1 MSEPAYNPI
10 PNQMSDEDLVSEI
23 LSLQAEADEA
33 DLKVK
38 RAKNELLERKAKEIK
53 IALMQKDEPFGA
65 VSQIIGANKVTMT
78 TPKKVVWSQEGLAE
92 LYAQIAADK
101 DEDVNEYIT
110 IEYKVSESAYKNWPS
125 PLKATF
131 EPNRTVTPGNV
142 ANKIEPAKE
151 K

>member
-1 MSEPAYNPI
+1 MTEPAYNPI
-10 PNQMSDEDLVSEI
+10 PNQMSDEELISEI

-33 DLKVK
+33 DIKVK

-65 VSQIIGANKVTMT
+65 VSQTIGTHKVTMT

-92 LYAQIAADK
+92 LYAQINADPEEK
-101 DEDVNEYIT
+101 VEEYIT

-125 PLKATF
+125 NLKAAF

-142 ANKIEPAKE
+142 AIKIEPVKE